1 MSHIVIHDDV
11 DGVTQFRQFDDL
23 GNAVTFLEEQQ
34 NAATGSNAKL
44 YELNEVHFEVKSYV
58 KIEIVDDDAA
68 SIETAE
74 TADADDSVEMAA
86 ESVETAEPESE
97 STDEPVAVAPD
108 EVTPAAEMSYVEA
121 AMAEP
126 IEAFASEAFAPA
138 DPAPEFAPPEPEMAD
153 SNPGADVRRGLFGR

>member
-23 GNAVTFLEEQQ
+23 GNAVTYLEEQQ
-34 NAATGSNAKL
+34 NAATGSDAKL

-58 KIEIVDDDAA
+58 KIEIVDDVAP
-68 SIETAE
+68 AE
-74 TADADDSVEMAA
+74 TEEPAEMAA
-86 ESVETAEPESE
+86 DPVDAAEAGSM
-97 STDEPVAVAPD
+97 SEPVAIAPD
-108 EVTPAAEMSYVEA
+108 EVTHAAEMSYVEA

-138 DPAPEFAPPEPEMAD
+138 DPAPEFAPPEPETVD
-153 SNPGADVRRGLFGR
+153 SNPGGDVRRGLFGR

>member
-74 TADADDSVEMAA
+74 TADADESVEMAA

-138 DPAPEFAPPEPEMAD
+138 DPAPEFAPPAPEPC
-153 SNPGADVRRGLFGR
+153 STSTSVRFSGGSRD

>member
-74 TADADDSVEMAA
+74 TADADESVEMAA

-121 AMAEP
+121 AMSEP
-126 IEAFASEAFAPA
+126 IETFASEAFAPVE
-138 DPAPEFAPPEPEMAD
+138 PASEFAPPEPETVD
-153 SNPGADVRRGLFGR
+153 SNPGGDVRRGLFGR

>member
-11 DGVTQFRQFDDL
+11 DGVTQYRQFDDL

-34 NAATGSNAKL
+34 NAAGGSNAKL

-58 KIEIVDDDAA
+58 KIEIVDDEAA
-68 SIETAE
+68 PAE
-74 TADADDSVEMAA
+74 VAAEPVEMAA
-86 ESVETAEPESE
+86 EPTPEPAPMPE
-97 STDEPVAVAPD
+97 AVAPD

-138 DPAPEFAPPEPEMAD
+138 EPAPEYAAPEPEAVD

>member
-74 TADADDSVEMAA
+74 TADADESVEMAA

-97 STDEPVAVAPD
+97 PTDEPVAVATL
-108 EVTPAAEMSYVEA
+108 V
-121 AMAEP
+121 
-126 IEAFASEAFAPA
+126 
-138 DPAPEFAPPEPEMAD
+138 
-153 SNPGADVRRGLFGR
+153 